1 MSSTRG
7 RPAGPP
13 RGAGDAGAG
22 YAGGGGRG
30 GRGGRGNGDRDG
42 GDRGSLERRPPQGVT
57 VAGYVVL
64 CLLGALLGL
73 IGTFQYSQGPAPLA
87 AILFDLAILA
97 TCVLGSIGMR
107 SALGGVLPAAGWFV
121 VTLILSSGSAGG
133 SVLVTDTSAG
143 KWFLFGG
150 AVCAAAGG
158 VYAFA
163 VWSKPSRDHR
173 ARRTSGPQGER
184 APDEDGSRQGSA
196 SGRTARRPGR

>member
-1 MSSTRG
+1 VSSTRG
-7 RPAGPP
+7 GPAGPP
-13 RGAGDAGAG
+13 PGAGDRGGG
-22 YAGGGGRG
+22 YAGGG
-30 GRGGRGNGDRDG
+30 DRRS
-42 GDRGSLERRPPQGVT
+42 GDRGSLEPRTPRGVT
-57 VAGYVVL
+57 VAGYVAL

-73 IGTFQYSQGPAPLA
+73 IGTFHYSQGPSPLA

-107 SALGGVLPAAGWFV
+107 SALGGVLPTAGWFV

-163 VWSKPSRDHR
+163 AWSKPSREHR
-173 ARRTSGPQGER
+173 ARQSSGPHEER
-184 APDEDGSRQGSA
+184 GPHEDRSRQGS
-196 SGRTARRPGR
+196 GTPRTPRRPSR

>member
-1 MSSTRG
+1 
-7 RPAGPP
+7 
-13 RGAGDAGAG
+13 
-22 YAGGGGRG
+22 
-30 GRGGRGNGDRDG
+30 
-42 GDRGSLERRPPQGVT
+42 VK
-57 VAGYVVL
+57 VAGYVAL

-87 AILFDLAILA
+87 AILFDLAILV

-133 SVLVTDTSAG
+133 SVLVTDTTAG
-143 KWFLFGG
+143 KWYLFGG

-163 VWSKPSRDHR
+163 AWSKPSRDHR
-173 ARRTSGPQGER
+173 ARQSSGPHGEPGPHEGR
-184 APDEDGSRQGSA
+184 SRQGSGSA
-196 SGRTARRPGR
+196 RTPRRPGR

>member
-1 MSSTRG
+1 VSSTG
-7 RPAGPP
+7 SRPAG
-13 RGAGDAGAG
+13 
-22 YAGGGGRG
+22 
-30 GRGGRGNGDRDG
+30 
-42 GDRGSLERRPPQGVT
+42 PPQGVT
-57 VAGYVVL
+57 VAGYVAL

-97 TCVLGSIGMR
+97 ACVLGSIGMR

-173 ARRTSGPQGER
+173 ARQTSGHQGER
-184 APDEDGSRQGSA
+184 APYEDGSRQGSGSA
-196 SGRTARRPGR
+196 RTTRRPGR

>member
-1 MSSTRG
+1 MSSTRD
-7 RPAGPP
+7 RPAG
-13 RGAGDAGAG
+13 
-22 YAGGGGRG
+22 
-30 GRGGRGNGDRDG
+30 
-42 GDRGSLERRPPQGVT
+42 PPQGVT
-57 VAGYVVL
+57 VAGYVAL
-64 CLLGALLGL
+64 CLFGALLGL

-173 ARRTSGPQGER
+173 ARQASGHQGER
-184 APDEDGSRQGSA
+184 APYEDRSRQGSGSA
-196 SGRTARRPGR
+196 RTTRRPGR

>member
-1 MSSTRG
+1 VNRTRG
-7 RPAGPP
+7 GNAGPP
-13 RGAGDAGAG
+13 PGAGSPGGG
-22 YAGGGGRG
+22 YASGQGPGGGD
-30 GRGGRGNGDRDG
+30 RGNGDR
-42 GDRGSLERRPPQGVT
+42 SRPARQTPRGVT
-57 VAGYVVL
+57 VAGYLAL

-87 AILFDLAILA
+87 AILFDLAILV

-121 VTLILSSGSAGG
+121 VTMILSSSSAGG
-133 SVLVTDTSAG
+133 TVLVTDTTAG

-163 VWSKPSRDHR
+163 AWSKPSREHR
-173 ARRTSGPQGER
+173 ARQSSGPGGE
-184 APDEDGSRQGSA
+184 PGLGPHEDRPRQGSGSA
-196 SGRTARRPGR
+196 RTPRRPGR

>member
-7 RPAGPP
+7 GPAGTPP
-13 RGAGDAGAG
+13 GAGDPGSG
-22 YAGGGGRG
+22 YGGS
-30 GRGGRGNGDRDG
+30 GDRRS
-42 GDRGSLERRPPQGVT
+42 GDRGSLEPQTPRGVI
-57 VAGYVVL
+57 AAAYLAL

-73 IGTFQYSQGPAPLA
+73 IGTFHYGQGPAPLA

-97 TCVLGSIGMR
+97 TCVFGSIGMR

-121 VTLILSSGSAGG
+121 VTLILSSASADG

-163 VWSKPSRDHR
+163 AWSKPSREHR
-173 ARRTSGPQGER
+173 ARQSAGPHGER
-184 APDEDGSRQGSA
+184 EPHDDRSRQGGGTTRS
-196 SGRTARRPGR
+196 SRRPGR